1 MSHFSEVAR
10 PTMRR
15 KSSAQNLLSTFKSA
29 TSSSQSV
36 NTIPTVPPP
45 VHTMSTISSAAGMAY
60 TAVLASSATPTATT
74 PLGRA
79 DSTDVQYTENIIAS
93 FVGATSPPIGSNTSV
108 EFLRDLVQKRL
119 VTLTYVRN
127 LYEGYVL

>member
-10 PTMRR
+10 PAMRR
-15 KSSAQNLLSTFKSA
+15 KSSAQNLLSSFKSA

-45 VHTMSTISSAAGMAY
+45 AQHTNTVSSAVGMAY
-60 TAVLASSATPTATT
+60 SAVLASSATPMATT

-79 DSTDVQYTENIIAS
+79 DSTDAQYADTIIAS
-93 FVGATSPPIGSNTSV
+93 LVGATSPPIGSNTSV
-108 EFLRDLVQKRL
+108 EVLRDMVQKRL
-119 VTLTYVRN
+119 VTLTYIRN
-127 LYEGYVL
+127 LHEGYVS